1 MSDNTITSE
10 ILCYVYNITLN
21 KKMRRIISLVIFL
34 MMCTMVSSQT
44 KDQKWVLGV
53 SGSLISFGDAGPA
66 SMIKERFN
74 FQFPKLNLTRY
85 LFKGFILE
93 GGVTLSSVDRVD
105 GLYTNAFNYISLD
118 GAIRY
123 DFNRSEENLVPYIS
137 LGSSFIGGPSTIA
150 GSRTTATINSSIG
163 MNFWI
168 SPQWGL
174 NVQGTYKFSSP
185 DYESMRSHH
194 QLSVGFIYSFKPR
207 VMVFRLWDGKR
218 R

>member
-1 MSDNTITSE
+1 M
-10 ILCYVYNITLN
+10 
-21 KKMRRIISLVIFL
+21 
-34 MMCTMVSSQT
+34 
-44 KDQKWVLGV
+44 
-53 SGSLISFGDAGPA
+53 
-66 SMIKERFN
+66 
-74 FQFPKLNLTRY
+74 
-85 LFKGFILE
+85 
-93 GGVTLSSVDRVD
+93 
-105 GLYTNAFNYISLD
+105 GLYGMILTDLKKTSSLHCLRVKFYW
-118 GAIRY
+118 A
-123 DFNRSEENLVPYIS
+123 
-137 LGSSFIGGPSTIA
+137 PSTIA

>member
-1 MSDNTITSE
+1 M
-10 ILCYVYNITLN
+10 
-21 KKMRRIISLVIFL
+21 
-34 MMCTMVSSQT
+34 
-44 KDQKWVLGV
+44 
-53 SGSLISFGDAGPA
+53 
-66 SMIKERFN
+66 
-74 FQFPKLNLTRY
+74 
-85 LFKGFILE
+85 E
-93 GGVTLSSVDRVD
+93 GGVTLSSIDRVD

-123 DFNRSEENLVPYIS
+123 DFNRSEENLIPYIS
-137 LGSSFIGGPSTIA
+137 LRVEFHWSSQYYFFLED
-150 GSRTTATINSSIG
+150 TATINSSIG